1 MSGGRMLCR
10 PSGLPPHGR
19 SASVAD
25 IFGVALRA
33 AGFVVLAGLLTAC
46 TGGARPVGDFGRAA
60 PSVTHDTAMPAVGG
74 WLARQR
80 KEPYSD
86 FNQTDQE
93 TEMHNRVWRFLIAAH
108 AKDWFYDT
116 AVEWQR
122 TRILPEVDRNF
133 SVDRYYYW
141 LKSTQY
147 ESSRVRYSTVG
158 RHIAADLDTVPG
170 TFKSICEVVE
180 VDRQRAIAVSSLS
193 GLGPDEARNVVNRKA
208 ENDIHIAWF
217 VRALNYRYQS
227 YNYALDHLL
236 VETPH
241 EQSLAVDEAL
251 RRMSGFVD
259 RANRRDFCGDG
270 GAAGRRSTV
279 VIPSRYET
287 QVIDR
292 EIVLPK

>member
-1 MSGGRMLCR
+1 MSGELR
-10 PSGLPPHGR
+10 PCQPNGSPRLGR

-25 IFGVALRA
+25 RFGAALRA
-33 AGFVVLAGLLTAC
+33 AGFVVLAGLMAGC

-60 PSVTHDTAMPAVGG
+60 PSFTHDTAMPAVGG

-93 TEMHNRVWRFLIAAH
+93 DEMHNRVWRFLIAAH

-133 SVDRYYYW
+133 SVDRYYTW
-141 LKSTQY
+141 LKTTQY
-147 ESSRVRYSTVG
+147 QSSRVRYATVG
-158 RHIAADLDTVPG
+158 RHIAADIDTVPG

-180 VDRQRAIAVSSLS
+180 VDRQRAIALSSLS
-193 GLGPDEARNVVNRKA
+193 GLGPDEARNVANRKA

-241 EQSLAVDEAL
+241 EQSLAVDESL
-251 RRMSGFVD
+251 RRMSVFVD
-259 RANRRDFCGDG
+259 RANRYDFCGDG
-270 GAAGRRSTV
+270 GTAGRRSDV

-292 EIVLPK
+292 EVVLPK

>member
-1 MSGGRMLCR
+1 MLCQA
-10 PSGLPPHGR
+10 SGLPPRGR
-19 SASVAD
+19 SVSVAD

-33 AGFVVLAGLLTAC
+33 VGSIALAGLLVAC

-60 PSVTHDTAMPAVGG
+60 PSFTHDTAMPAVGG

-93 TEMHNRVWRFLIAAH
+93 GEMHNRVWRFLIAAH

-133 SVDRYYYW
+133 SVDRYYNW
-141 LKSTQY
+141 LRTTQY

-180 VDRQRAIAVSSLS
+180 VDRQRAIALANLS
-193 GLGPDEARNVVNRKA
+193 GLGPDEARNVANRKA

-227 YNYALDHLL
+227 YSYALDHLL

-251 RRMSGFVD
+251 RRMSGYVD

-270 GAAGRRSTV
+270 GAGMRRSDV